1 MKKEDKGRRD
11 FIKKAVYA
19 TPVVTSFTLGALAQ
33 NCGMMG
39 HMMGMGCSPMG
50 HGMGHMMMGHM

>member
-1 MKKEDKGRRD
+1 MPKKEDKSRRD

-33 NCGMMG
+33 NCGMGMG
-39 HMMGMGCSPMG
+39 MGMGMGCSPMG
-50 HGMGHMMMGHM
+50 HGMGHMP